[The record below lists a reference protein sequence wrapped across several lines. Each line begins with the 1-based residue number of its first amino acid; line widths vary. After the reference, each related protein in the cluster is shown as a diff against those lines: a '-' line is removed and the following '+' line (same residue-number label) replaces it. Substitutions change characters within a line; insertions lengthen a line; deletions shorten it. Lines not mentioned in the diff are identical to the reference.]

1 MTPWKRDVYTRRRA
15 VCLWLAVLLSLCLTC
30 FVGCSDQIYD
40 PTQGSLSLIEGNQ
53 TREPQTGSSGG
64 DESLRL
70 EIRTEAPTGS
80 VIQIPTTDPFEN
92 AEHIMRVDFLNVGNA
107 DAILLRMD
115 DTVIL
120 VDTGE
125 SGDYHIISQKLKA
138 CGIGRIDHLIISH
151 YDNDHIGTAAQ
162 ILADYE
168 VVNVYMPEYVR
179 DSSLYRH
186 MMSTLDVLEGKT
198 TVHRLTEDMNL
209 SLPYGRVWI
218 NPTALY
224 EPGKILGSDN
234 SHSLEENNYSLITSV
249 RFGDIELL
257 LTGDAERER
266 MAEFASLEE
275 VASWDYDLIKTPHH
289 GGYDKA
295 LGEFIRNTA
304 PRYCTVCAGD
314 ESVVDSSL
322 VTAMRSVGS
331 AAYYT
336 YDGEIHFTTDG
347 ESMVMSRN

>member
-1 MTPWKRDVYTRRRA
+1 MIPWKRDAYTPRRA
-15 VCLWLAVLLSLCLTC
+15 VCLGLAVLLSLCLVS
-30 FVGCSDQIYD
+30 FVGCSDEIYD
-40 PTQGSLSLIEGNQ
+40 PTPGSLSLNEGNQ

-107 DAILLRMD
+107 DAILIRMD

-125 SGDYHIISQKLKA
+125 SGDYQTVSQKLKA
-138 CGIGRIDHLIISH
+138 CDIGHIDHLIISH
-151 YDNDHIGTAAQ
+151 YDNDHIGTMAQ
-162 ILADYE
+162 ILEDYS
-168 VVNVYMPEYVR
+168 VGNVYMPEYIR
-179 DSSLYRH
+179 DSSLYRR
-186 MMSTLDVLEGKT
+186 MMSSLEVLEGKT
-198 TVHRLTEDMNL
+198 AVHRLTEDVRL
-209 SLPYGRVWI
+209 SLPYGTVWI

-234 SHSLEENNYSLITSV
+234 SHALEENNYSLITSI
-249 RFGDIELL
+249 RFGEIELL

-266 MAEFASLEE
+266 MEEFSALAET
-275 VASWDYDLIKTPHH
+275 ASWNYDLIKTPHH

-295 LGEFIRNTA
+295 LGEFIRDTA
-304 PRYCTVCAGD
+304 PRYCAVCVGD

-322 VTAMRSVGS
+322 ITAMRSVGS

-347 ESMVMSRN
+347 VSMVMSRN